1 MELTFLGTS
10 AGVPTLQ
17 RNVTALAVAPG
28 QSKRWY
34 LVDCGEAT
42 QHQLMHTPY
51 SLVQLEA
58 ILITHVHGDHCY
70 GLPGVLATAATQG
83 RVQPLTI
90 IAPQAI
96 REYLEAV
103 FRFTAVSLPYSLD
116 FHCVEELDVLTTA
129 DFLLQRV
136 ILSHRVPSHAYVF
149 TEIDR
154 SPRLDTARLAD
165 LQVPRGPAWGQ
176 LQAGEDV
183 VLEDGRHIY
192 SADVIQQKR
201 LRRFIVGGDNDR
213 PELLAE
219 AAADADLLVH
229 EATYT
234 KEVAMAVEPG
244 PQHCSA
250 EAIAAF
256 AQSAGIPNLILTH
269 FSQRYHRPHGASL
282 EPIEREAATNY
293 HGNLFLAQDLDQ
305 YTLSTSGE
313 VTLAQSFKSVMTAL

>member
-17 RNVTALAVAPG
+17 RNVTALAIAPG

-42 QHQLMHTPY
+42 QHRLMHTPY

-83 RVQPLTI
+83 RVEPLTI
-90 IAPQAI
+90 VAPRVI
-96 REYLEAV
+96 KEYLDAV
-103 FRFTAVSLPYSLD
+103 FRLTAVTLPYALD
-116 FHCVEELDVLTTA
+116 FHPVEDLDVLKTP
-129 DFLLQRV
+129 DFFLHRV
-136 ILSHRVPSHAYVF
+136 ALSHRVPSHAYVF

-154 SPRLDTARLAD
+154 SPRLDTDKLAA
-165 LQVPRGPAWGQ
+165 LAVPRGPVWGQ
-176 LQAGEDV
+176 LQAGTDV

-192 SADVIQQKR
+192 ASDVIQEKR
-201 LRRFIVGGDNDR
+201 LRRLIVGGDNDR
-213 PELLAE
+213 PDLLAE
-219 AAADADLLVH
+219 AAHHVDVLVH

-234 KEVAMAVEPG
+234 KEVALAVEPG

-256 AQSAGIPNLILTH
+256 AQAAGIPNLILTH
-269 FSQRYHRPHGASL
+269 FSQRYHRPHGATVD
-282 EPIEREAATNY
+282 PIRQEAAMHY

-305 YTLSTSGE
+305 YTLSSDGHVSLTRS
-313 VTLAQSFKSVMTAL
+313 LKSAISQL